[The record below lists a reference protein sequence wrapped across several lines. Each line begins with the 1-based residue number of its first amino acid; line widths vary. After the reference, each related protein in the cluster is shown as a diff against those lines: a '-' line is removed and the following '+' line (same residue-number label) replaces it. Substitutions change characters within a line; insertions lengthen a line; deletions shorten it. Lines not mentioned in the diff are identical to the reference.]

1 MCFDEKE
8 LFLDMC
14 TDFSLVRNGKTIK
27 TSIKGFFCDNRYPHS
42 IQVLYDYGI
51 QPEDCLIHEKSRM
64 RYIIDEVL
72 PVTDNE
78 YILHYRSPADAPAS
92 SISIGTISGNAI
104 VGNQQNANLSVG
116 LSAEEIRLAIEKLEG
131 ASAEDREKLL
141 ALAASVS
148 AVRSAGLV
156 ERFAPILAA
165 MLHPITAWL
174 LPNK

>member
-8 LFLDMC
+8 IFLDMC

-27 TSIKGFFCDNRYPHS
+27 TSVKGFFCGKDYPRS

-51 QPEDCLIHEKSRM
+51 QPGDCLIHEKSNL
-64 RYIIDEVL
+64 RYVIDEVL
-72 PVTDNE
+72 PVTDSE
-78 YILHYRSPADAPAS
+78 YILHYRGPADAPAS

-104 VGNQQNANLSVG
+104 VGSQQNANLSIG
-116 LSAEEIRLAIEKLEG
+116 LSAEEILLAIEKLEG

-141 ALAASVS
+141 ALAASVN

>member
-27 TSIKGFFCDNRYPHS
+27 TSIKGFPCDKDYPDS

-51 QPEDCLIHEKSRM
+51 QPGDCLIHKKSKV
-64 RYIIDEVL
+64 RYVINEVL

-78 YILHYRSPADAPAS
+78 YILRYRSPANAPAS
-92 SISIGTISGNAI
+92 SINIGTISGNAI
-104 VGNQQNANLSVG
+104 VGSQQNANLSVG

-141 ALAASVS
+141 ALAASVN

>member
-1 MCFDEKE
+1 
-8 LFLDMC
+8 
-14 TDFSLVRNGKTIK
+14 
-27 TSIKGFFCDNRYPHS
+27 
-42 IQVLYDYGI
+42 
-51 QPEDCLIHEKSRM
+51 M